1 MISFTLDQ
9 LYAWMNAFIWP
20 FCRILA
26 MLAISPLFG
35 ESSIPKRLK
44 VGLAAFI
51 SLIIAPTLAP
61 LPDLPTASYAALWVM
76 VQQVLIGIALGLS
89 IRIVFAAF
97 QVAGEF
103 IGLQMGLS
111 FASFFDPA
119 TGSNTAVLSRLL
131 NIVAILMF
139 LALNAHL
146 LVLGV
151 LVRTFDVLPIRT
163 GALDINGWGVLLE
176 WSAQLLVS
184 GMLMALPLIIVL
196 LTINLAFGILNRTAQ
211 QLTIFAVGFPISL
224 SIGLLLLT
232 VVLPQTT
239 PFFVGIF
246 NQGYEVMLRIAHTL
260 AGP

>member
-1 MISFTLDQ
+1 MVSFTLEQ
-9 LYAWMNAFIWP
+9 LYAWINAFLWP

-44 VGLAAFI
+44 IGLAALI
-51 SLIIAPTLAP
+51 SIVVAPSLYP
-61 LPDLPTASYAALWVM
+61 LPDIPSGSYDALWLM
-76 VQQVLIGIALGLS
+76 IQQVLIGLALGLS

-97 QVAGEF
+97 QIAGEF

-131 NIVAILMF
+131 NIIAVLIF

-151 LVRTFDVLPIRT
+151 LVRTFEIVPIAQ
-163 GALDINGWGVLLE
+163 GALDINGWGALLD
-176 WSAQLLVS
+176 WSAQLMVS

-224 SIGLLLLT
+224 TIGLLLLT

-239 PFFVGIF
+239 NFFIMMF
-246 NQGYEVMLRIAHTL
+246 NNTYEAMLKIATGL
-260 AGP
+260 AGR